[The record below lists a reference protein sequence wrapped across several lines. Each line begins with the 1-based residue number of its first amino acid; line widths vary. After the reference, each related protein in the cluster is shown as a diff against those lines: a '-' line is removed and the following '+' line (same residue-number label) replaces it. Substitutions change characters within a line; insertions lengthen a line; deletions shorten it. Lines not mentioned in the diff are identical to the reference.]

1 MSLLDLLLGLI
12 VLSSVIAGFSAGFA
26 RVGIGFCA
34 TILGIVFGF
43 WFYETP
49 AAWIHK
55 TISSETVSNIFGF
68 LVIFWGVLFVGAL
81 VAKAVS
87 SLFKWTGLGW
97 LNRLLGA
104 AFGFVRGALIGV
116 GFVAALLAF
125 APKPLPNW
133 IVTSV
138 LLPYAINASDICA
151 SIAPQA
157 LKDAFR
163 ASMEEI
169 RKDWEAELKKAKRKK
184 GERESEPRDDH
195 PRDFQRDDKKE
206 VI

>member
-12 VLSSVIAGFSAGFA
+12 IVSSVMAGFVAGFA

-34 TILGIVFGF
+34 TVAGIVFGF
-43 WFYETP
+43 WYYETP

-55 TISSETVSNIFGF
+55 YLSSQTVSNVLGF
-68 LVIFWGVLFVGAL
+68 LVVLWAVLLLGSL
-81 VAKAVS
+81 VAKIVA
-87 SLFKWTGLGW
+87 SLFKMTGLSW

-116 GFVAALLAF
+116 AFVAVLLAF

-133 IVTSV
+133 MVNSL
-138 LLPYAINASDICA
+138 LLPYAIDASDLCA
-151 SIAPQA
+151 SIAPAA

-163 ASMEEI
+163 EGVEEI
-169 RKDWEAELKKAKRKK
+169 HKDWEEQLKKAKRKK
-184 GERESEPRDDH
+184 GER
-195 PRDFQRDDKKE
+195 DFQPDDKKE

>member
-1 MSLLDLLLGLI
+1 VSLLDLLLALI
-12 VLSSVIAGFSAGFA
+12 VVSSVIAGFAGGFA

-34 TILGIVFGF
+34 TIVGMVFGF
-43 WFYETP
+43 WFYEGP

-55 TISSETVSNIFGF
+55 YIYSVTVSNVLGF
-68 LVIFWGVLFVGAL
+68 LVVFWAVLLVGAL
-81 VAKAVS
+81 VAKLVAR
-87 SLFKWTGLGW
+87 LFKWTGLSW

-116 GFVAALLAF
+116 AFVAILLAF

-133 IVTSV
+133 IVTSR
-138 LLPYAINASDICA
+138 LLPYAIDASDMCA

-163 ASMEEI
+163 NGMEEI
-169 RKDWEAELKKAKRKK
+169 RKDWEEELKKAKRKK
-184 GERESEPRDDH
+184 GERE
-195 PRDFQRDDKKE
+195 FQPGDKKE
-206 VI
+206 II

>member
-12 VLSSVIAGFSAGFA
+12 IVSSVMAGFVAGFA

-34 TILGIVFGF
+34 TVAGIVFGF
-43 WFYETP
+43 WYYETP

-55 TISSETVSNIFGF
+55 YLSSQTVSNVLGF
-68 LVIFWGVLFVGAL
+68 LVVLWAVLLVGSL
-81 VAKAVS
+81 VAKIVAG
-87 SLFKWTGLGW
+87 LFKMTGLSW

-116 GFVAALLAF
+116 AFVAALLAF

-133 IVTSV
+133 MVNSL
-138 LLPYAINASDICA
+138 LLPYAIDASDLCA
-151 SIAPQA
+151 SIAPAA

-163 ASMEEI
+163 EGVEEI
-169 RKDWEAELKKAKRKK
+169 RKDWDEQLKKAKRKK
-184 GERESEPRDDH
+184 GA
-195 PRDFQRDDKKE
+195 RDFQPDDKKE

>member
-34 TILGIVFGF
+34 TIAGIVFGF
-43 WFYETP
+43 WYYQTP
-49 AAWIHK
+49 AAWILK
-55 TISSETVSNIFGF
+55 LINSQTVSNVLGF
-68 LVIFWGVLFVGAL
+68 LVILWAVLLVGAL
-81 VAKAVS
+81 VAKIVAT
-87 SLFKWTGLGW
+87 LFKMTGLSW

-116 GFVAALLAF
+116 AFVAVLLAF

-133 IVTSV
+133 MVNSL
-138 LLPYAINASDICA
+138 LLPYAIDASDLCA
-151 SIAPQA
+151 SIAPAA

-163 ASMEEI
+163 EGMQEI
-169 RKDWEAELKKAKRKK
+169 RKDWDEELKKAKRKK
-184 GERESEPRDDH
+184 GER
-195 PRDFQRDDKKE
+195 DFQPGDKKE

>member
-1 MSLLDLLLGLI
+1 VSLLDLLLGLI
-12 VLSSVIAGFSAGFA
+12 ILSSIIAGFSAGFA

-34 TILGIVFGF
+34 TIAGIIFGF
-43 WFYETP
+43 WYYETP

-55 TISSETVSNIFGF
+55 TISSQTVSNVAGF
-68 LVIFWGVLFVGAL
+68 LVILWAVLLVGAL
-81 VAKAVS
+81 VAKVVA
-87 SLFKWTGLGW
+87 SLFKMTGLSW

-116 GFVAALLAF
+116 AFVAVLLAF

-133 IVTSV
+133 MVNSV
-138 LLPYAINASDICA
+138 LLPYAIDASDICA
-151 SIAPQA
+151 SIAPAA

-163 ASMEEI
+163 EGMQEV
-169 RKDWEAELKKAKRKK
+169 RKDWEEELKKAKRKK
-184 GERESEPRDDH
+184 GER
-195 PRDFQRDDKKE
+195 DFQPDDKKE

>member
-1 MSLLDLLLGLI
+1 VSLLDLLLGLI
-12 VLSSVIAGFSAGFA
+12 ILSSIIAGFSAGFA

-34 TILGIVFGF
+34 TIAGIIFGF
-43 WFYETP
+43 WYYETP

-55 TISSETVSNIFGF
+55 TISSQTVSNMAGF
-68 LVIFWGVLFVGAL
+68 LVILWAVLLVGAL
-81 VAKAVS
+81 VAKVVA
-87 SLFKWTGLGW
+87 SLFKMTGLSW

-116 GFVAALLAF
+116 AFVAVLLAF

-133 IVTSV
+133 MVNSV
-138 LLPYAINASDICA
+138 LLPYAIDASDICA
-151 SIAPQA
+151 SIAPAA

-163 ASMEEI
+163 EGMQEV
-169 RKDWEAELKKAKRKK
+169 RKDWEEELKKAKRKK
-184 GERESEPRDDH
+184 GER
-195 PRDFQRDDKKE
+195 DFQPDDKKE

>member
-12 VLSSVIAGFSAGFA
+12 ILSSIIAGFSAGFA

-34 TILGIVFGF
+34 TIAGIIFGF
-43 WFYETP
+43 WYYETP

-55 TISSETVSNIFGF
+55 TISSQTVSNVAGF
-68 LVIFWGVLFVGAL
+68 LVILWAVLLVGAL
-81 VAKAVS
+81 VAKIVA
-87 SLFKWTGLGW
+87 SLFKMTGLSW

-116 GFVAALLAF
+116 AFVAVLLAF

-133 IVTSV
+133 MVNSV
-138 LLPYAINASDICA
+138 LLPYAIDASDICA
-151 SIAPQA
+151 SIAPAA

-163 ASMEEI
+163 EGMQEV
-169 RKDWEAELKKAKRKK
+169 RKDWEEELKKAKRKK
-184 GERESEPRDDH
+184 GER
-195 PRDFQRDDKKE
+195 DFQPDDKKE

>member
-1 MSLLDLLLGLI
+1 VSLLDLLLGLI
-12 VLSSVIAGFSAGFA
+12 ILSSIIAGFSAGFA

-34 TILGIVFGF
+34 TIAGIIFGF
-43 WFYETP
+43 WYYETP

-55 TISSETVSNIFGF
+55 TVSSQTVSNVAGF
-68 LVIFWGVLFVGAL
+68 LVILWAVLLVGAL
-81 VAKAVS
+81 VAKVVA
-87 SLFKWTGLGW
+87 SLFKMTGLSW

-116 GFVAALLAF
+116 AFVAVLLAF

-133 IVTSV
+133 MVNSV
-138 LLPYAINASDICA
+138 LLPYAIDASDICA
-151 SIAPQA
+151 SIAPAA

-163 ASMEEI
+163 EGMQEV
-169 RKDWEAELKKAKRKK
+169 RKDWEEELKKAKRKK
-184 GERESEPRDDH
+184 GER
-195 PRDFQRDDKKE
+195 DFQPDDKKE

>member
-1 MSLLDLLLGLI
+1 VSLLDLLLGLI
-12 VLSSVIAGFSAGFA
+12 VISSVIAGFSAGFA

-34 TILGIVFGF
+34 TIAGIIFGF
-43 WFYETP
+43 WYYETP

-55 TISSETVSNIFGF
+55 TINSQTVSNVLGF
-68 LVIFWGVLFVGAL
+68 LVILWAVLLVGAL
-81 VAKAVS
+81 VAKAVAT
-87 SLFKWTGLGW
+87 LFKMTGLSW

-116 GFVAALLAF
+116 AFVAVLLAF

-133 IVTSV
+133 MVNSL
-138 LLPYAINASDICA
+138 LLPYAIDASDVCA
-151 SIAPQA
+151 SIAPAA

-163 ASMEEI
+163 ESMQEI
-169 RKDWEAELKKAKRKK
+169 RKDWEEELKKSKRKK
-184 GERESEPRDDH
+184 GER
-195 PRDFQRDDKKE
+195 DFQPGDKKE

>member
-1 MSLLDLLLGLI
+1 VSLLDLLLALI
-12 VLSSVIAGFSAGFA
+12 IVSSVMAGFVAGFA

-34 TILGIVFGF
+34 TVAGIVFGF
-43 WFYETP
+43 WYYETP

-55 TISSETVSNIFGF
+55 YLSSQTVSNVLGF
-68 LVIFWGVLFVGAL
+68 LVILWAVLLVGAL
-81 VAKAVS
+81 VAKIVA
-87 SLFKWTGLGW
+87 SLFKMTGLSW

-116 GFVAALLAF
+116 AFVAVLLAF

-133 IVTSV
+133 MVNSL
-138 LLPYAINASDICA
+138 LLPYAIDASDLCA
-151 SIAPQA
+151 SIAPAA

-163 ASMEEI
+163 EGVEEI
-169 RKDWEAELKKAKRKK
+169 HKDWEEQLKKAKRKK
-184 GERESEPRDDH
+184 GER
-195 PRDFQRDDKKE
+195 DFQPDDKKE